1 VGGWFSF
8 GSPSSLFFLRFLDR
22 CENVGDVGGQ
32 RFGRLEEGHRLTRI
46 NTIDLFCSWSPLVEL
61 GRGRDHVFV
70 SRASRAIP
78 RASILPCHHYFKMLT
93 CAFWVPKNTVCE
105 GRGPSYNN
113 AFSLSAT
120 QGSSVFPPEISLARA
135 VRAPIYCRSCCIIP
149 AGLGRRVAHAL
160 RARRV
165 GYKFGNCALHAA
177 SNLSYYLRKTLRE
190 VASFHI

>member
-1 VGGWFSF
+1 M
-8 GSPSSLFFLRFLDR
+8 
-22 CENVGDVGGQ
+22 
-32 RFGRLEEGHRLTRI
+32 GRLEEGHQLTRI

-78 RASILPCHHYFKMLT
+78 ELNYAMSSFISLCSHAHLGSRKIQFARAEALRMIMLL
-93 CAFWVPKNTVCE
+93 ASVPLREVQ
-105 GRGPSYNN
+105 
-113 AFSLSAT
+113 F
-120 QGSSVFPPEISLARA
+120 FPPEVSLARA